1 MKGFETFKIYQSL
14 KLHFTNYEYNSFNY
28 NFKTNV
34 NLSTFEKRKD
44 KYYFQKWENEIK
56 NREVIIS
63 FLVSN
68 FLEGKMYIIDFSREV
83 HKGRVARLESLT
95 YNFEKELKLVAES
108 GISFDN
114 ACITF
119 SENSFL
125 NRLMR
130 NEISFETFAL
140 LNIMLGFT
148 NTLKSLSD
156 PLEVYGDWI
165 LRIEKYQMFLRIPK
179 EKKKKLKKIILN
191 AWKK

>member
-1 MKGFETFKIYQSL
+1 
-14 KLHFTNYEYNSFNY
+14 
-28 NFKTNV
+28 
-34 NLSTFEKRKD
+34 
-44 KYYFQKWENEIK
+44 
-56 NREVIIS
+56 
-63 FLVSN
+63 
-68 FLEGKMYIIDFSREV
+68 
-83 HKGRVARLESLT
+83 
-95 YNFEKELKLVAES
+95 
-108 GISFDN
+108 
-114 ACITF
+114 
-119 SENSFL
+119 
-125 NRLMR
+125 MR